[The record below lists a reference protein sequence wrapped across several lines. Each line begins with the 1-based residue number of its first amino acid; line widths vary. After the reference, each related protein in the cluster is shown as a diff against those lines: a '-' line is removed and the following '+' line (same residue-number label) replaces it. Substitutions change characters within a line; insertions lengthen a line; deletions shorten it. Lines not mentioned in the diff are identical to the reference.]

1 MQEFDFEKGEVLLV
15 DKPKTWTSFD
25 VVNKIRYA
33 VSKKQG
39 KRMKVGH
46 AGTLDPLATG
56 LLVICTGK
64 MTKNIDVFQAQEK
77 EYTGEIYLGKTTP
90 SFDAETEVNQFF
102 DISNLTN
109 ELILNAT
116 TQFMGTIQQ
125 IPPIYS
131 AIKVNGK
138 KLYEHARKGR
148 EIEIQARSVEIKQF
162 EITNITLPQVQF
174 KVLCSKG
181 TYIRTLADDFG
192 KALGA
197 GAYLSALRRT
207 GIGDFRIENAWNL
220 EQLIE
225 AINASN

>member
-90 SFDAETEVNQFF
+90 SFDAETEVNQIF

-125 IPPIYS
+125 IPD
-131 AIKVNGK
+131 
-138 KLYEHARKGR
+138 RK
-148 EIEIQARSVEIKQF
+148 SV
-162 EITNITLPQVQF
+162 V
-174 KVLCSKG
+174 
-181 TYIRTLADDFG
+181 
-192 KALGA
+192 
-197 GAYLSALRRT
+197 
-207 GIGDFRIENAWNL
+207 
-220 EQLIE
+220 
-225 AINASN
+225 